1 MKAVLMDPK
10 WKFLFEKSEELGGI
24 VLFLVESHE
33 TQTVRRAGGP
43 GRARDTQVMMLLHNI
58 VPFNATS
65 WWSGYEIDEDS

>member
-1 MKAVLMDPK
+1 MR
-10 WKFLFEKSEELGGI
+10 
-24 VLFLVESHE
+24 H
-33 TQTVRRAGGP
+33 AGGP